1 MSIKYTDEE
10 YINYDPFFGDEAD
23 LKCVTTSIRKANKDY
38 VCYGLSGEQKHLIHK
53 GDRYRHEKA
62 FVDDSF
68 WGEYRI
74 CLKCMGKFI
83 GDMK

>member
-23 LKCVTTSIRKANKDY
+23 LKCVTTSIRKAKKDY
-38 VCYGLSGEQKHLIHK
+38 VCYGIAGEQKHLIHV

>member
-1 MSIKYTDEE
+1 MSTKYTDEE

-23 LKCVTTSIRKANKDY
+23 LKCVTTSIRKAKKDY
-38 VCYGLSGEQKHLIHK
+38 VCYGLAGEQKHLIHVD
-53 GDRYRHEKA
+53 DRYRHEKA

-74 CLKCMGKFI
+74 CLKCMDKFI
-83 GDMK
+83 EDVR